1 MKGEL
6 TLTLDGVA
14 YKVVVEGNSI
24 LVNGQPFVVGLD
36 GEKILVDG
44 VPYDVKVEAG
54 RAVVG
59 GITYAL
65 GVEGL
70 TAIPLRGDAAAG
82 TGQAGRKTPQGAS
95 AVGEGAVTAIM
106 PGKIIRIVAKE
117 GSTVA
122 AGDVICILEAM
133 KMENELKAP
142 RAGVVKV
149 LYAQPGQ
156 DVERGAVLA
165 EIE

>member
-1 MKGEL
+1 MKREF

-14 YKVVVEGNSI
+14 YKVVADGNTM

-36 GEKILVDG
+36 GEKVLVDG
-44 VPYDVKVEAG
+44 APYDIKVDSG

-59 GITYAL
+59 GITYSL

-70 TAIPLRGDAAAG
+70 AETLLKGD
-82 TGQAGRKTPQGAS
+82 AGRKTPRGAS
-95 AVGEGAVTAIM
+95 AAGEGAVTAIM
-106 PGKIIRIVAKE
+106 PGKIIRILTKE

-122 AGDVICILEAM
+122 AGDVVCILEAM
-133 KMENELKAP
+133 KMENELRAP
-142 RAGVVKV
+142 RAGVVKALHV
-149 LYAQPGQ
+149 QPGR

>member
-1 MKGEL
+1 MKREF
-6 TLTLDGVA
+6 TLTVDGVA
-14 YKVVVEGNSI
+14 YKVIADGNTI

-36 GEKILVDG
+36 GEKVLVDG
-44 VPYDVKVEAG
+44 APYDVKVESG
-54 RAVVG
+54 RVVVG
-59 GITYAL
+59 GITYGL

-70 TAIPLRGDAAAG
+70 AELPFKGGAD
-82 TGQAGRKTPQGAS
+82 TGRTGRKRSRGAS
-95 AVGEGAVTAIM
+95 AASEGAVTAIM
-106 PGKIIRIVAKE
+106 PGKIIRILIKE

-122 AGDVICILEAM
+122 VGDVVCILEAM

-149 LYAQPGQ
+149 LNVQPGQ
-156 DVERGAVLA
+156 DVERGTVLA